1 MPSLSDICSVLGDRL
16 LLDLQRGGAAAAWM
30 ALQLELK
37 YAVGLQ
43 GAMDSTACT
52 GTSKNG
58 AGGTVCSQTNEKGTL
73 TTPSSNWK
81 SKSIA
86 MGRQG
91 EESNCEAAYN

>member
-1 MPSLSDICSVLGDRL
+1 
-16 LLDLQRGGAAAAWM
+16 M

-43 GAMDSTACT
+43 GAMDSTTGA
-52 GTSKNG
+52 GTSKHA

-81 SKSIA
+81 SKSTS
-86 MGRQG
+86 MGRHG
-91 EESNCEAAYN
+91 EESNCEAAYD